1 MSCNIHDTMQKLTES
16 SLTRFIIVGIINTLV
31 GMAIMFGLYN
41 LAGCSYWISTAA
53 NYFFAS
59 ILSFFLNK
67 HFTFR
72 YKGDTAG
79 SALRFV
85 INIAVCYFIA
95 YGIAKP
101 LVLHLVPGSI
111 TFQEN
116 LAMLVGMVFF
126 VGLNYL
132 GQRFFAFGKKPAKGS
147 EKSCGEE
154 PEER

>member
-1 MSCNIHDTMQKLTES
+1 MQKLTES

-67 HFTFR
+67 HYTFR

-79 SALRFV
+79 SAARFV
-85 INIAVCYFIA
+85 ITIAVCYFIA

-101 LVLHLVPGSI
+101 LTLHLVSGSVR
-111 TFQEN
+111 FQEN
-116 LAMLVGMVFF
+116 LAMLVGMVLFTG
-126 VGLNYL
+126 VNYL
-132 GQRFFAFGKKPAKGS
+132 GQRFFTFAKA
-147 EKSCGEE
+147 KAEE
-154 PEER
+154 DD

>member
-1 MSCNIHDTMQKLTES
+1 MQKLTQH
-16 SLTRFIIVGIINTLV
+16 SLTRFIIVGIINTLT

-53 NYFFAS
+53 NYFFVS
-59 ILSFFLNK
+59 ILSYFLNK

-85 INIAVCYFIA
+85 INIAVCYFLA

-101 LVLHLVPGSI
+101 LTLHLVSGSMR
-111 TFQEN
+111 FQEN
-116 LAMLVGMVFF
+116 IAMLVGMVLFT
-126 VGLNYL
+126 GLNYL
-132 GQRFFAFGKKPAKGS
+132 GQRFFTFHKRS
-147 EKSCGEE
+147 TNSN
-154 PEER
+154 